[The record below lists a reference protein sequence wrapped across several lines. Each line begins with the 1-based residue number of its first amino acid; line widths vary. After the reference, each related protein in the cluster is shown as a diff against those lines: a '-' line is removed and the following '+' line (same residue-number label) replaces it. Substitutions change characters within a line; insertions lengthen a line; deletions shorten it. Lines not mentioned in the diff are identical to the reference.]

1 MSVIVNKI
9 TKFYKQQKALDEVS
23 FEVHKGEV
31 TGFLGPNGAGKST
44 MMKIICGYIPPS
56 NGSVLVCGLDIS
68 EHSLDIRKKVGYLP
82 EHNPLYE
89 EMYVKEYLE
98 FIAGIHHLGFPQ
110 KRIGEM
116 IGLTGLGDEQNK
128 KIGALSKGYK
138 QRLGLAQAMIHDPEV
153 LILDEP
159 SSGLDPNQ
167 LAEIRTLIKMIGKEK
182 TVILSTHIMQEVK
195 AICERVII
203 INKGLIV
210 ADASTDIL
218 QRQAGGE
225 SAIFVEFDKPI
236 EISTLKS
243 LAGIKKLED
252 LGNNKWKIIS
262 EAELDLRADIF
273 NLAVNKGLMVLSL
286 QKEEK
291 SLEDIFRQ
299 LTAIA

>member
-1 MSVIVNKI
+1 
-9 TKFYKQQKALDEVS
+9 
-23 FEVHKGEV
+23 
-31 TGFLGPNGAGKST
+31 

-56 NGSVLVCGLDIS
+56 SGSVLLCGLDII
-68 EHSLDIRKKVGYLP
+68 EHSLEIRKKVGYLP

-98 FIAGIHHLGFPQ
+98 FIAGIHHIAFPK
-110 KRIGEM
+110 KRIDEM

-128 KIGALSKGYK
+128 KIGTLSKGYK

-167 LAEIRTLIKMIGKEK
+167 LAEIRTLIKTIGKQK

-195 AICERVII
+195 AVCERVII
-203 INKGLIV
+203 INKGHIV

-218 QRQAGGE
+218 QRQTGGE
-225 SAIFVEFDKPI
+225 SIIFVEFDKPI
-236 EISTLKS
+236 ENALLNS
-243 LAGIKKLED
+243 LLGVQKLED
-252 LGNNKWKIIS
+252 MGNNKWKIIS
-262 EAELDLRADIF
+262 EAEIDLRADIF
-273 NLAVNKGLMVLSL
+273 NLAVSKGLMVLSL

-299 LTAIA
+299 LTSIV